1 MTNKAKRRLKNFNFE
16 KDGSHVAL
24 VGKHQGG
31 PANGYTT
38 LITKATEGIPE
49 TFIAKADMVR
59 VTMTIQEFLRRF
71 FGLYY
76 EDAEILARI
85 LGYDTDMNEDEM
97 PDSYEEYIQSKIDS
111 VEIMKN
117 LFKAEDMTKALSEV
131 TEDQFEK
138 LLTDQKMIEELM
150 SSEEFQKSKED
161 VSNQN
166 VENPKEDVTKMSKE
180 DNQEMIQKSEVESMI
195 EKAVGELK
203 TKLEKANETI
213 ESYKAKEQEAVATA
227 RKAALKDAVKD
238 EAKAETLYKSLAE
251 VSDEAF
257 DETVA
262 TLKSLTQA
270 SDESEMFTEKGVD
283 TEVEEPAAK
292 ASATAAYL
300 AKKYNK

>member
-49 TFIAKADMVR
+49 TFVAKADMVR

-71 FGLYY
+71 FGVYY

-97 PDSYEEYIQSKIDS
+97 VDSYEEYIQSKIDS
-111 VEIMKN
+111 VEVMKN

-131 TEDQFEK
+131 TEDQFET
-138 LLTDQKMIEELM
+138 LLKDQKMIEELM
-150 SSEEFQKSKED
+150 SSEEFQKSKEG

-166 VENPKEDVTKMSKE
+166 VEKTKEDVTTMSE
-180 DNQEMIQKSEVESMI
+180 SNQEMVQKSEVESMI

-203 TKLEKANETI
+203 TQLEKANETI
-213 ESYKAKEQEAVATA
+213 EAYKAREKEAVAEA

-238 EAKAETLYKSLAE
+238 EAKAESLYKSLAE

-257 DETVA
+257 DETVS
-262 TLKSLTQA
+262 TLKSLTEA
-270 SDESEMFTEKGVD
+270 SDASEMFTEKGVD
-283 TEVEEPAAK
+283 AEQEEPAAK

>member
-1 MTNKAKRRLKNFNFE
+1 MTKAKRRLKNFNFE

-49 TFIAKADMVR
+49 TFVAKADMVR

-71 FGLYY
+71 FGVYY

-85 LGYDTDMNEDEM
+85 LGYDTDIDEDEM
-97 PDSYEEYIQSKIDS
+97 FESYEEYIQSKIDS
-111 VEIMKN
+111 VEVMKN

-131 TEDQFEK
+131 SEDQFEK

-150 SSEEFQKSKED
+150 SSEEFQKSKEG

-166 VENPKEDVTKMSKE
+166 VEKTKEDVTKMSE
-180 DNQEMIQKSEVESMI
+180 SNQEMVQKSEVESMI
-195 EKAVGELK
+195 EKAVSELK
-203 TKLEKANETI
+203 TNLEKANETI
-213 ESYKAKEQEAVATA
+213 EAYKAKEKEAVAEA

-238 EAKAETLYKSLAE
+238 DAKAESLYKSLAE

-257 DETVA
+257 DETVS

-270 SDESEMFTEKGVD
+270 SDASEMFKEKGVD